1 MAYKALN
8 GEKDVQRRYA
18 VPEEMYGGGQR
29 E

>member
-8 GEKDVQRRYA
+8 GEKNVQRRYT
-18 VPEEMYGGGQR
+18 VTEKMYGGGQR